1 MFNLQSL
8 YSKNLMKRCFSI
20 TMFTLVFF
28 SYGQNDTLS
37 WKGYF
42 SYFNIQQIEE
52 GDNELI
58 VGAENSFFSYD
69 MSTEAVKK
77 FSTVQ
82 GLSGDEISSL
92 RSVQDRKII
101 LLGYQN
107 GLIQIYNRI
116 TNEVKFVVDI
126 LDNQNIAPDQKQ
138 INQFLI
144 KDNRAYIATDFGI
157 VTYDLE
163 NLEFGDTF
171 FIGDAG
177 QEVIVNQIT
186 ISENIIYAAT
196 IGNGIK
202 FASLDNPNLI
212 DFNEWQSI
220 SSLNFKYIANVNND
234 VFAMQ
239 LNNVLVRVADGPTI
253 NFVDQFNFNVREM
266 KSNGD
271 SLLIV
276 GKERVVNFDTNGQSN
291 LLFTGFEDENTNLKT
306 AYIGPENNLFLG
318 DGSLGLIKMNA
329 SNELDFLS
337 PNGPLQNRMFNIAVA
352 NNEIWAVY
360 GEYSIFYNP
369 YPLNRRGISHFKNG
383 KWINQRVE
391 EIDNLAELSHI
402 TIDPQD
408 RNRVYI
414 SSYFDGILVIEN
426 DTLVQN
432 YNANNSAISG
442 VVSNSDD
449 NRIGSSVFVD
459 DQLFFTNSL
468 TENPLKSLNR
478 EGDFQV
484 YDTSDGLNNPL
495 GTAIAKVVASPSGD
509 LYFSTIREGIIAYD
523 PETEQSEAATSAD
536 TGVDFPEVFASNP
549 NITALSFDN
558 NGNLWIGTNRGLRV
572 FFNPSAV
579 FDPEARLNI
588 SPIIFDDNGTPQ
600 ELLFEQTITDIQVDG
615 ANNKWIA
622 TSSSGVFQV
631 SPNGQETL
639 NRFTRDN
646 SPLPSDQVISLGIN
660 GENGNV
666 FFATTK
672 GLVSFQTRVTNAEG
686 DLSEIKIFPNPVK
699 PDFNGQVTIEGLTD
713 NANVKITDITGNLV
727 FEEDSS
733 GGSVQWDTRA
743 FGKHKVSS
751 GVYLVL
757 VTGADQ
763 VETKVEK
770 IMVIR

>member
-1 MFNLQSL
+1 
-8 YSKNLMKRCFSI
+8 MKLCFFI
-20 TMFTLVFF
+20 AMFTLAFF

-42 SYFNIQQIEE
+42 SYFNVQHIVE
-52 GDNELI
+52 GDDELI
-58 VGAENSFFSYD
+58 VSAENSFFSYD
-69 MSTEAVKK
+69 LSTKAVNK

-82 GLSGDEISSL
+82 GLSGDEISSI
-92 RSVQDRKII
+92 RPVQDRNII
-101 LLGYQN
+101 LLGYKN
-107 GLIQIYNRI
+107 GLIQIYNAM
-116 TNEVKFVVDI
+116 TDEVKFVVDI
-126 LDNQNIAPDQKQ
+126 LDNQNISPDQKR

-144 KDNRAYIATDFGI
+144 RDDIAYIATDFGI
-157 VTYDLE
+157 ATYNIE

-177 QEVIVNQIT
+177 QEVIVNEVT

-196 IGNGIK
+196 IGSGIK

-220 SSLNFKYIANVNND
+220 SSLNFKYITTVNNE

-239 LNNVLVRVADGPTI
+239 LNNVLVRVISGPTI
-253 NFVDQFNFNVREM
+253 TFVDQFNFNVREM
-266 KSNGD
+266 KLND
-271 SLLIV
+271 ESLLIV
-276 GKERVVNFDTNGQSN
+276 GKERVVDFDTNGQSN
-291 LLFTGFEDENTNLKT
+291 LLFNGFEDETTDLQT
-306 AYIGPENNLFLG
+306 AFVSQDNELFLG
-318 DGSLGLIKMNA
+318 DQELGLVKINA
-329 SNELDFLS
+329 SNKLEFLS

-352 NNEIWAVY
+352 KNEIWAVY

-369 YPLNRRGISHFKNG
+369 FPLNRRGISHFKNG
-383 KWINQRVE
+383 NWINQRVE
-391 EIDNLAELSHI
+391 DIDNLAELSHV

-414 SSYFDGILVIEN
+414 SSFFDGILVVEN

-432 YNANNSAISG
+432 YNADNSAISG
-442 VVSNSDD
+442 VLSNPDD

-459 DQLFFTNSL
+459 DKLYFINDR
-468 TENPLKSLNR
+468 TENPLKSVDRSGN
-478 EGDFQV
+478 FQV
-484 YDTSDGLNNPL
+484 YDTSDGLNNPT
-495 GTAIAKVVASPSGD
+495 GTAAAKVVASPSGD
-509 LYFSTIREGIIAYD
+509 LYFSTIREGVIAYD
-523 PETEQSEAATSAD
+523 PDTEESEAATSAD
-536 TGVDFPEVFASNP
+536 TGVDFPEVFSSNP
-549 NITALSFDN
+549 NITALRFDN

-622 TSSSGVFQV
+622 TSTSGVFQV

-639 NRFTRDN
+639 NRFTKDN

-660 GENGNV
+660 GDDGRV

-672 GLVSFQTRVTNAEG
+672 GLVSFQTRVTNAED
-686 DLSEIKIFPNPVK
+686 DLSDIKIFPNPVK

-713 NANVKITDITGNLV
+713 DANVKITDITGNLV
-727 FEEDSS
+727 FEEESN